1 MMRHIK
7 AEYKELVRKMLVKHE
22 GLKLKPY
29 RCTTGKLTIGV
40 GRNLQDN
47 GISEEEAY
55 LMLEHDIDSVI
66 KVLKARYDWFEK
78 LNAVRKAV
86 VIDMAFNLGIPR
98 FGAFKKT
105 IALIESEDFDEASKE
120 MLRSKWA
127 VQVGYRAKELSEM
140 MKSGEYKEIR

>member
-7 AEYKELVRKMLVKHE
+7 GEYKELVRKMLIRHE
-22 GLKLKPY
+22 GLRLKPY
-29 RCTTGKLTIGV
+29 RCSAGKLTIGV
-40 GRNLQDN
+40 GRNIEDN

-55 LMLEHDIDSVI
+55 LMLENDIIEVRDSLE
-66 KVLKARYDWFEK
+66 KKYNWFER
-78 LNAVRKAV
+78 LNEVRKAV

-105 IALIESEDFDEASKE
+105 IALIESEDFEEAGKE

-127 VQVGYRAKELSEM
+127 VQVGYRARELAEM
-140 MKSGEYKEIR
+140 MRSGKESIH